1 MNLFRGK
8 AVTQENFP
16 YPLNLSAEQRET
28 LNMIIG
34 PTEKFLLEVNDVN
47 K

>member
-8 AVTQENFP
+8 AVTEENFP
-16 YPLNLSAEQRET
+16 YPLNLNPEQRET
-28 LNMIIG
+28 LNMIVG
-34 PTEKFLLEVNDVN
+34 PIEKFLVEVNDVN